1 MVWKGGRQVLMKI
14 SKRKLIVMAEDGIQP
29 LLKALRRARRS
40 LEIKVFLFSEARLVD
55 ALIEAHKRGVKIR
68 VMLNPARRSGE
79 SDNDVTYHILADA
92 GIDVRATHP
101 DFQITHEK
109 SMIID
114 EQVAYI
120 KSLNWAPRNFAL
132 TRDYAVLTTHPEEVA
147 EVLACFNVD
156 CDRTSFEGNTD
167 ARLVWCPGNGRERI
181 VRFID
186 RAEHSLFLQN
196 ERYQDMTVIE
206 HLVRAGRRGVNV
218 RLMSLPPHS
227 LKGGKL
233 PEGVNGLRVMEDV
246 RIKIR
251 KLKGLHLHAKMMF
264 ADGERAIVGSM
275 NFAPGS
281 FDERR
286 ELGIE
291 VSDKRIIKRLGQV
304 FARDGRNSH
313 RMDLT
318 DEGLLKDLE
327 KHGRNDGC
335 SLALYEG
342 AKQESDRMKKPGIDP
357 QEVRSNFMY
366 TQVAAAN

>member
-1 MVWKGGRQVLMKI
+1 MKK
-14 SKRKLIVMAEDGIQP
+14 SKRKLIVMPDDGIQP
-29 LLKALRRARRS
+29 LLKAIGRARS
-40 LEIKVFLFSEARLVD
+40 SIEIKVFLFSESRLVN
-55 ALIEAHKRGVKIR
+55 AVIEAYKRGVKTRI
-68 VMLNPARRSGE
+68 MLNPARRSGE
-79 SDNDVTYHILADA
+79 SDNELTYHILHDA
-92 GIDVRATHP
+92 GLDVRATHP
-101 DFQITHEK
+101 EFQVTHEK
-109 SMIID
+109 SMVID

-132 TRDYAVLTTHPEEVA
+132 TRDYAVITTQPEEVA
-147 EVLACFNVD
+147 EVLACFNAD
-156 CDRTSFEGNTD
+156 WDRTSFEGDTD
-167 ARLVWCPGNGRERI
+167 AGLVWCPGNGRERI

-186 RAEHSLFLQN
+186 GAEHSLFLQN
-196 ERYQDMTVIE
+196 ERYQDLTVIE
-206 HLVRAGRRGVNV
+206 HLVRARSRGVNV

-246 RIKIR
+246 GIKIR
-251 KLKGLHLHAKMMF
+251 KLRGLHLHAKMIL

-291 VSDKRIIKRLGQV
+291 VSDKRIVKRLGKV
-304 FARDGRNSH
+304 FARDWRNSH

-327 KHGRNDGC
+327 KHGRNDGG
-335 SLALYEG
+335 SLALYKA
-342 AKQESDRMKKPGIDP
+342 AKQESDRMKNMVINPREVSSDP
-357 QEVRSNFMY
+357 MN
-366 TQVAAAN
+366 TKVAAAD